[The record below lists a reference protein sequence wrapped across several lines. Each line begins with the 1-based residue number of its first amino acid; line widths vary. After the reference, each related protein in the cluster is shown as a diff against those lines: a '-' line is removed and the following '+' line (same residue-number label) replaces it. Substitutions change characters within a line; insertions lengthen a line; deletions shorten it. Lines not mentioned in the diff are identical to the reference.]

1 MAIQIR
7 KNMKFKF
14 VASVEDR
21 PTLEWIQQ
29 YFGFFGELIQLWFF
43 AWKSVI
49 LAENESLV
57 V

>member
-21 PTLEWIQQ
+21 PTLEWIQLN
-29 YFGFFGELIQLWFF
+29 FGFFGELIQLWFF